1 MPLNFKTISLGN
13 SSTHTVFEAPNSLS
27 RVFFGIY
34 VIDVGDATFKAHISF
49 DDPKFVNHIC
59 LTQYRMY
66 YEFTCEDIPQGSIF
80 VKRDSAVSGWISVIE
95 ILK

>member
-59 LTQYRMY
+59 LTQSRMY
-66 YEFTCEDIPQGSIF
+66 YEFNCEGIPQGPIF
-80 VKRDSAVSGWISVIE
+80 AQKQGVANGWASVIE